1 MARDDPH
8 FNFRMPMEVREK
20 LKFRA
25 EANGRSMNS
34 ELLQIV
40 QDALSKPSPVSG
52 YRDEAERL
60 ADQQSDIVKN
70 MVFETLKKLYGKE
83 KNE

>member
-8 FNFRMPMEVREK
+8 FNFRMPLEVREK

-40 QDALSKPSPVSG
+40 QDALDQPSPASG

-60 ADQQSDIVKN
+60 ADQQSDVVKK
-70 MVFETLKKLYGKE
+70 MVFDTLKGIYGKE
-83 KNE
+83 RT

>member
-60 ADQQSDIVKN
+60 ADEQSDIVKN

>member
-8 FNFRMPMEVREK
+8 FNFRMPLEVREK

-40 QDALSKPSPVSG
+40 QDALSKPSPVTG
-52 YRDEAERL
+52 YRDDAERL
-60 ADQQSDIVKN
+60 ADEQSDLVKK
-70 MVFETLKKLYGKE
+70 MVFDTLKDLYK
-83 KNE
+83 KPT

>member
-8 FNFRMPMEVREK
+8 FNFRMPLDVREK

-25 EANGRSMNS
+25 ESNGRSMNA
-34 ELLQIV
+34 ELLKIV
-40 QDALSKPSPVSG
+40 QDSLEQPSPIAG

-60 ADQQSDIVKN
+60 ADQQSEIVKK
-70 MVFETLKKLYGKE
+70 MVFDTLKNMYGKDG
-83 KNE
+83 K

>member
-8 FNFRMPMEVREK
+8 FNFRMPLEVREK
-20 LKFRA
+20 LKLRA

-40 QDALSKPSPVSG
+40 QDALSKPSSIVG
-52 YRDEAERL
+52 HRDEAERV
-60 ADQQSDIVKN
+60 ADEQSDVVKK
-70 MVFETLKKLYGKE
+70 MVFETLKNIYSKSKL
-83 KNE
+83 

>member
-8 FNFRMPMEVREK
+8 FNFRMPLEVREK

-25 EANGRSMNS
+25 ESNGRSMNS

-40 QDALSKPSPVSG
+40 QDALEKPSPVSG
-52 YRDEAERL
+52 YRDDAEKL
-60 ADQQSDIVKN
+60 ADQQAETVKR
-70 MVFETLKKLYGKE
+70 MVFETLKCMYAKGDK
-83 KNE
+83 